1 MQRSTGAE
9 MTRRPVLMFDSGIG
23 GLTVLREARVLMPDR
38 RFVYVADDAGFP
50 YGAWDESALRQRIV
64 RLFGNLIREYH
75 PKVAVIACN
84 TASTLVLPDLRA
96 AYPST
101 PFVGTVPAIKPAA
114 ERTRSGLVS
123 VLATP
128 GTVKRQYTRD
138 LIREWAGKCHV
149 RLVGSDRL
157 AALAETYM
165 RDGFVDEMAVR
176 AEIEPCFVEHEGAR
190 TDIVVLACTHYPFLV
205 NRMRKTAPWP
215 VDWLDPAEAIARR
228 TLSLLSGDAVH
239 AETDLRDKSGFH
251 EDLAVFTSSSPNR
264 AIERLMQGFGLKA
277 RVHAPIEAVER
288 PLSSSKASDLDPPA
302 AHNK

>member
-1 MQRSTGAE
+1 MADG
-9 MTRRPVLMFDSGIG
+9 PILMFDSGIG

-38 RFVYVADDAGFP
+38 RFVYVADDAAFP
-50 YGAWDESALRQRIV
+50 YGAWEEPALRAHIL
-64 RLFGNLIREYH
+64 RLFGQLLERFRPAIS
-75 PKVAVIACN
+75 VIACN
-84 TASTLVLPDLRA
+84 TASTLVIDALRET
-96 AYPST
+96 YPGH

-138 LIREWAGKCHV
+138 LIRQWASKCHV

-157 AALAETYM
+157 AGLAEAYM
-165 RDGFVDEMAVR
+165 RNGFVDEAAVR
-176 AEIEPCFVEHEGAR
+176 AEIAPCFIDQEGSR

-228 TLSLLSGDAVH
+228 ALSLVAEGGERREAAAH
-239 AETDLRDKSGFH
+239 AA
-251 EDLAVFTSSSPNR
+251 DLAMFTSNR
-264 AIERLMQGFGLKA
+264 TDFATRRLMQGFGL
-277 RVHAPIEAVER
+277 AV
-288 PLSSSKASDLDPPA
+288 S
-302 AHNK
+302 

>member
-1 MQRSTGAE
+1 
-9 MTRRPVLMFDSGIG
+9 MTSRPVLVFDSGIG

-50 YGAWDESALRQRIV
+50 YGAWEERALRDRIV
-64 RLFGNLIREYH
+64 DLFGRLLAEHDPEI
-75 PKVAVIACN
+75 VVIACN

-96 AYPST
+96 AYPGT

-114 ERTRSGLVS
+114 ERTASGLVS

-138 LIREWAGKCHV
+138 LIREWATKCHV

-157 AALAETYM
+157 ASLAETYM
-165 RDGFVDEMAVR
+165 REGFVDEEAVR
-176 AEIEPCFVEHEGAR
+176 AEIEPCFVEQGGRR

-228 TLSLLSGDAVH
+228 ALSLLSGDPTRSESVDPEESQ
-239 AETDLRDKSGFH
+239 AEDI
-251 EDLAVFTSSSPNR
+251 AVFTSGAPDHASR
-264 AIERLMQGFGLKA
+264 RLMQGFGLTA
-277 RVHAPIEAVER
+277 DRRAGA
-288 PLSSSKASDLDPPA
+288 
-302 AHNK
+302 